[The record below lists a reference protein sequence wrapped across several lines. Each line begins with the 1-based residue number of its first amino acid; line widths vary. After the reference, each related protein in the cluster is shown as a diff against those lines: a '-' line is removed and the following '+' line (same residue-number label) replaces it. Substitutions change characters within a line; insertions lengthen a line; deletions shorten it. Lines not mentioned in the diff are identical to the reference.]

1 MPNPDGDR
9 KVVMYEN
16 QTPELDS
23 CFKLNMHHFE
33 CPPRH
38 VKPNQARKEAKS
50 LLFVTIW
57 MDGIKKGSF
66 VFVLIKRTSKH
77 FFHTRIIF

>member
-1 MPNPDGDR
+1 MLQIYGDAR
-9 KVVMYEN
+9 AAARGLGWLVLLYAFR
-16 QTPELDS
+16 T
-23 CFKLNMHHFE
+23 
-33 CPPRH
+33 
-38 VKPNQARKEAKS
+38 KPYQKEAKS

-57 MDGIKKGSF
+57 LDGIKKGSF